1 MFKVSPGLISAALTV
16 LAMALSFAG
25 KGQLAGFFQ
34 SPEAAEA
41 ITLLIGSVGTIV
53 SGVLQGVSKKEVVNV
68 EAPAV
73 SRAGA
78 VASLSAAKA

>member
-25 KGQLAGFFQ
+25 KGQLATFFQ

-41 ITLLIGSVGTIV
+41 VTLMIGSVGTLI
-53 SGVLQGVSKKEVVNV
+53 SGVLQGISKKEVVNV
-68 EAPAV
+68 EAPGV
-73 SRAGA
+73 SRAA
-78 VASLSAAKA
+78 ATASLSAGKA